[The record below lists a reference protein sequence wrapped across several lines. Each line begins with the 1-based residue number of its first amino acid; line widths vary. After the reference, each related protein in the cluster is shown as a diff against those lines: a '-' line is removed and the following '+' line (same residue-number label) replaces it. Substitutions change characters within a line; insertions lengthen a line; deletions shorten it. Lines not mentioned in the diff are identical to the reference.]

1 MICETQV
8 CCCNRPDKT
17 LRMQR
22 RKKEDRCWCRQGQG
36 RIRLL
41 TRIRWAFWDK
51 SYGRAT
57 RETNHNS
64 CCVKSGDRRVDV
76 ARFGRC
82 CCLWKRS
89 RYRNR
94 RHSASLNGMRRQA
107 RTTRRKQNL
116 AWRTWLLPPKIK
128 SSRKTGHSSSTR
140 KVRNDRN
147 QTWKSNC
154 YYTLGVEP
162 RHEEEFECQ
171 PT

>member
-8 CCCNRPDKT
+8 CYCNRPDKT

-76 ARFGRC
+76 ARFARC

-89 RYRNR
+89 TAIVDTLR
-94 RHSASLNGMRRQA
+94 RWMECGVKPAQLEGSRISHGERDCCPPKSKVRERLVIRQA
-107 RTTRRKQNL
+107 LEKWGMIEIRHGNQIVTTL
-116 AWRTWLLPPKIK
+116 W
-128 SSRKTGHSSSTR
+128 
-140 KVRNDRN
+140 V
-147 QTWKSNC
+147 
-154 YYTLGVEP
+154 
-162 RHEEEFECQ
+162 
-171 PT
+171 